1 MKEQSLGRSW
11 GKGVRGRG
19 SLRDKGKTQH
29 GERRDPGRTAAMEHP
44 FEEGGDSGRSQE
56 TLWARL
62 EGWPRDTSEGFPAEK
77 EWSDLHVRETTLH
90 CLPHTRVEPKARVP
104 YHFTETALAGA
115 PSLPTQW

>member
-1 MKEQSLGRSW
+1 MKEQSLGRGW

-29 GERRDPGRTAAMEHP
+29 GEQREPGRMAAMEHP
-44 FEEGGDSGRSQE
+44 FEEGGDSGWSQE

-77 EWSDLHVRETTLH
+77 EWSEKPPCTVFPTQGSS
-90 CLPHTRVEPKARVP
+90 PSRVS
-104 YHFTETALAGA
+104 YHFTENALAGA
-115 PSLPTQW
+115 PSLPPQW